1 MIFTLLAIFILII
14 GIAFLIIYDKW
25 LCWKDS
31 LAIIGV
37 TCVIIGAICSVVFAG
52 MAIGTKVNS
61 DVDYE
66 NKLAEKQMIEYRIEQ
81 GEEIAGNELLYTQI
95 VEFNNSLRKTKKWS
109 SNPWTSWFYNAKIAE
124 LDYIEIKEVN
134 SNEKN
139 NRK

>member
-14 GIAFLIIYDKW
+14 GIFFLVIRRAS
-25 LCWKDS
+25 DS
-31 LAIIGV
+31 LFFTGAP
-37 TCVIIGAICSVVFAG
+37 CVVVGTIFSIFFVC
-52 MAIGTKVNS
+52 MAISVKVNC

-109 SNPWTSWFYNAKIAE
+109 SNPWTSWFHNAKIAE

>member
-14 GIAFLIIYDKW
+14 GIAFLISCKGFGDDY
-25 LCWKDS
+25 
-31 LAIIGV
+31 LAIIGIV
-37 TCVIIGAICSVVFAG
+37 CVV
-52 MAIGTKVNS
+52 IGTIFSLTFAFMVIETKTNS

-81 GEEIAGNELLYTQI
+81 GEEIPGNELLYTQI
-95 VEFNNSLRKTKKWS
+95 VEFNNSLRTTKKWS
-109 SNPWTSWFYNAKIAE
+109 ANPWTSWFHNAKIAE